1 MNVKSIALG
10 LALTASALPLAA
22 PAASFAGNAQT
33 QKLNITVT
41 VSDSC
46 AFSPIP
52 AISNS
57 YDWQAGIPATT
68 YANELAVQ
76 CNKSTPYY
84 FTSDRG
90 ENAVGSQNNLK
101 DTNGDVLGY
110 SLLVNDGSSTPW
122 DPAVNTGGTNFETA
136 SGNVDS
142 YSLVFAAPK
151 GQQVPVGSYA
161 DVVTFTLTY

>member
-1 MNVKSIALG
+1 MNLKHIALG
-10 LALTASALPLAA
+10 LALAASALPM
-22 PAASFAGNAQT
+22 AASAATFGANTQN
-33 QKLNITVT
+33 QKLNINVAVT
-41 VSDSC
+41 DSC

-57 YDWQAGIPATT
+57 YDWQVGIPATT

-76 CNKSTPYY
+76 CNAKTPYF
-84 FTSDRG
+84 FTSNRG
-90 ENAVGSQNNLK
+90 QNAAGSQNNLK
-101 DTNGDVLGY
+101 DANSDVLGY
-110 SLLVNDGSSTPW
+110 SILVNDGTSLF
-122 DPAVNTGGTNFETA
+122 DAAANAGGTNFETA
-136 SGNVDS
+136 TGHVDS